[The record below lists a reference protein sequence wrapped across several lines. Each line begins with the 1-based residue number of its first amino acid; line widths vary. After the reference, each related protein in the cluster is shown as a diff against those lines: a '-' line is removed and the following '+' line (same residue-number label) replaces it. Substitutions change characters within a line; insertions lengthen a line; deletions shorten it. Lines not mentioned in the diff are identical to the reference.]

1 VTRYAADGLVLA
13 TPTGSTAHALSAGG
27 PIVTPAVQ
35 AIVATPICPHTL
47 SIRPLVADPGA
58 EFEIEMLSCDDLA
71 LVTTDGVRAFGLGRG
86 DTVLVSRAE
95 ARTRLVDVG
104 GYSYYEILR
113 RKMRWAGRVRER

>member
-1 VTRYAADGLVLA
+1 
-13 TPTGSTAHALSAGG
+13 
-27 PIVTPAVQ
+27 VTPAVR

-58 EFEIEMLSCDDLA
+58 EFEIEMLSCDDRA
-71 LVTTDGVRAFGLGRG
+71 LVTTDGVKAFGLSQG
-86 DTVLVSRAE
+86 DTVVVKRAR
-95 ARTRLVDVG
+95 ATTHLVDVA